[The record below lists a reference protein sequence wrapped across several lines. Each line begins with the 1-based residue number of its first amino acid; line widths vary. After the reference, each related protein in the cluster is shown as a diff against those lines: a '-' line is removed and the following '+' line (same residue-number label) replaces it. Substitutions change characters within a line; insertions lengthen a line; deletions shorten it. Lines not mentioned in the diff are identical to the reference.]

1 MGKGKVVRNNTVSL
15 RRLGDRGEMRGLN
28 LGMPVYQLE
37 RRGGLTSSAPNVE
50 IAPST
55 PLTSP
60 PHNASWASRGGTN
73 NVYLY
78 PLDVDGADSESSMKS
93 AFVIEQDEPRTRVAS
108 GSLKPVK

>member
-1 MGKGKVVRNNTVSL
+1 VGPDE
-15 RRLGDRGEMRGLN
+15 RRASN
-28 LGMPVYQLE
+28 WGMPMCQLE

-73 NVYLY
+73 KVYLY
-78 PLDVDGADSESSMKS
+78 PLGVDGADSVSSMKS
-93 AFVIEQDEPRTRVAS
+93 NFVI
-108 GSLKPVK
+108 

>member
-1 MGKGKVVRNNTVSL
+1 VFGYAYPSART
-15 RRLGDRGEMRGLN
+15 RGE
-28 LGMPVYQLE
+28 
-37 RRGGLTSSAPNVE
+37 LTSSAPKVE

-78 PLDVDGADSESSMKS
+78 PLGVDGADSILSMKS
-93 AFVIEQDEPRTRVAS
+93 TFVMNQDVPRTRVAS
-108 GSLKPVK
+108 GSLNPVK